1 LLIKD
6 LWPEPLASVVDSR
19 GQEQLE
25 EWQIVPIAFADVCA
39 WAYIAKKHQ
48 TYDHTRIYH
57 LLYKSPIGEINTVY
71 PVVIRIQGIL
81 GRFELAPLGTWN
93 G

>member
-25 EWQIVPIAFADVCA
+25 EWQIVPITFADVCA
-39 WAYIAKKHQ
+39 WAYVAKKHQ